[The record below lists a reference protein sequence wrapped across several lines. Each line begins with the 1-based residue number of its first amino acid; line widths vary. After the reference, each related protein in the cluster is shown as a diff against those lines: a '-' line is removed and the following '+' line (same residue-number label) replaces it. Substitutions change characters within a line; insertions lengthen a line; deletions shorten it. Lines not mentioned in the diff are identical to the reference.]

1 MNAAVGPTETKM
13 TSRTAGKTFPY
24 IQLLL
29 NGTMGTRIELNHI
42 HTTQSKLTSQQG
54 VAL

>member
-1 MNAAVGPTETKM
+1 MNAAVGPTEKET
-13 TSRTAGKTFPY
+13 TSRTAGKRLSY

-42 HTTQSKLTSQQG
+42 HTTQSKPTSQQG